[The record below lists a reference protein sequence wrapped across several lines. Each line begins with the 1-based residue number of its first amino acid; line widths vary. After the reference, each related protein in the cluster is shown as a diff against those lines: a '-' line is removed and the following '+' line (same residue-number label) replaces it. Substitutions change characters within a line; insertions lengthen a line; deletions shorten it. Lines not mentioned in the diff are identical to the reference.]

1 MTKGKR
7 QTRHREH
14 FKPEA
19 SRGESEPSVGE
30 DFSAQSSK
38 ALKS

>member
-1 MTKGKR
+1 MTEAKR

-14 FKPEA
+14 VRPEA
-19 SRGESEPSVGE
+19 NRGESEPSVGGH
-30 DFSAQSSK
+30 FSAQSSK